1 MHDDSQFLITKSVFL
16 LTSSVGKDMAETLI
30 HQAMS
35 HIGLTPATLTR
46 GDIVKLS
53 VQIEPALRPFVGI
66 DKAQRLASALRVL
79 VGGVASTPIGV
90 QTR

>member
-1 MHDDSQFLITKSVFL
+1 MNDDSHFLIMKSVFL

-30 HQAMS
+30 NQAMD
-35 HIGLTPATLTR
+35 HIGVTPLTLTR
-46 GDIVKLS
+46 KDIVKLS